1 MFIRCRAA
9 APPSTLPP
17 STSLQPPTRAALAA
31 AEPPA
36 SFELASLDPAPLAA
50 ALVALCLSGLFAS
63 LRRAMAGAQAERVL
77 ALARDG
83 GERARLEPLLERLST
98 LATSAWMLESG
109 FALLHL
115 VLLVRVLAGEAPLTW
130 PVIALALAV
139 SVPALWLVN
148 QALAQALALRF
159 GDGLLVRALPGY
171 RLLHM
176 PLSALAWP
184 FEVLRRSL
192 LRIFD
197 VEDRSEAT
205 RELVAGLREVLVES
219 EASGTLDEAE
229 REMIGNIME
238 VRDED
243 VAAVMTPRTEIHA
256 VAVDADLLAAARV
269 FSESGCSRLP
279 VYEESIDNI
288 IGSIGARDLVQVV
301 ADGRLEDVT
310 LREILRPAYFVPET
324 KQLSELLGELRTQKV
339 KLAIVLDEYGGTA
352 GIVTTT
358 DLVSEIVGD
367 LVDETDEEEPEPV
380 RHVAEGVAEIDATTH
395 VTDVN
400 EALDL
405 SIPEEA
411 DYETL
416 GGFVLAQLGRFP
428 EAGERFERSD
438 AEFEVLAASDRR
450 VLSVRVRRLSE
461 GAA

>member
-1 MFIRCRAA
+1 
-9 APPSTLPP
+9 
-17 STSLQPPTRAALAA
+17 LQPPTWAALPA

-36 SFELASLDPAPLAA
+36 SLDLANLDPVPIVAALAA
-50 ALVALCLSGLFAS
+50 LCCSCLFAS
-63 LRRAMAGAQAERVL
+63 LRRAMASAQAERVL
-77 ALARDG
+77 GLARDVD
-83 GERARLEPLLERLST
+83 ERSRLEPLLERLSS

-109 FALLHL
+109 FSLLHL
-115 VLLVRVLAGEAPLTW
+115 VLLVRGLAGDQPLSW
-130 PVIALALAV
+130 PVIALAMVVAV
-139 SVPALWLVN
+139 PTLWLVN

-159 GDGLLVRALPGY
+159 GDGLLVRVLPGY

-184 FEVLRRSL
+184 FEALRGSL
-192 LRIFD
+192 LRMFD

-219 EASGTLDEAE
+219 EASGTLDDVE

-238 VRDED
+238 VREED
-243 VAAVMTPRTEIHA
+243 VTAVMTPRTEIHA
-256 VAVDADLLAAARV
+256 LAVDADLLSAARV
-269 FSESGCSRLP
+269 FTESGCSRLP

-288 IGSIGARDLVQVV
+288 IGSIGARDLVQVF
-301 ADGRLEDVT
+301 ANERLESTT
-310 LREILRPAYFVPET
+310 LRDILRPAYFVPET
-324 KQLSELLGELRTQKV
+324 KKLPELLAELRTQKV

-358 DLVSEIVGD
+358 DLVSEIIGE
-367 LVDETDEEEPEPV
+367 LSDESDEEEPDAV
-380 RHVAEGVAEIDATTH
+380 RLLGEGVAVIDATTH

-416 GGFVLAQLGRFP
+416 GGFVLAELGRFP
-428 EAGERFERSD
+428 EAGERFERSN
-438 AEFEVLAASDRR
+438 AEFEVLDANDRR
-450 VLSVRVRRLSE
+450 VLSVRVRRLRE